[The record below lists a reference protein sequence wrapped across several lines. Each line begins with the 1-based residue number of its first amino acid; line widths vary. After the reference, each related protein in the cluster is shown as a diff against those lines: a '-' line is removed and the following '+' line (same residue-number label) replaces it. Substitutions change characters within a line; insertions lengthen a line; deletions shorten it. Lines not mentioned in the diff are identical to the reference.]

1 MGGSNSQKKKKWGRG
16 GTKFKDSNET
26 KSVIKSII
34 NLVKLIYDGNT
45 YPVFMNSLQ
54 YGLWITFLLELDIFL
69 YHKSSAETE

>member
-1 MGGSNSQKKKKWGRG
+1 MGGSNSQKEMGKG
-16 GTKFKDSNET
+16 GTKFKDSNGA